1 MPSSYYTTKYR
12 LNDST
17 GIMTKEVRGVSEEL
31 RCNPVEILKVKLRA
45 RKIKAP
51 LVTSKDE
58 SGLLKNES
66 KTLTSELDADAVEA
80 RELEKKHVQTK
91 SDDPSA
97 PGLMADHNGNL
108 IRKTSKLVRD
118 SVAILRRPGV
128 QSSYSKV
135 CPLKPSEILG
145 EMFPLEEDLVD
156 IAIAEVVTPSKLYV
170 NLGEFKPSMT
180 RLNDK

>member
-1 MPSSYYTTKYR
+1 
-12 LNDST
+12 
-17 GIMTKEVRGVSEEL
+17 
-31 RCNPVEILKVKLRA
+31 
-45 RKIKAP
+45 
-51 LVTSKDE
+51 
-58 SGLLKNES
+58 
-66 KTLTSELDADAVEA
+66 
-80 RELEKKHVQTK
+80 
-91 SDDPSA
+91 
-97 PGLMADHNGNL
+97 MADHNGNL

-135 CPLKPSEILG
+135 CPLKPSEIPG